1 MKPGPRPPRATG
13 TAQPGRLRTIF
24 GNPAVPF
31 LAPAVIYLAL
41 LTLFPFIYNVV
52 LSTTR
57 RNLAR
62 PGQSGFVGFDNY
74 VNLFTDRLFQ
84 VAIGQ
89 TFLVAAGS
97 IVLEVGIGFFV
108 ARLFFS
114 VRDMPGSSFL
124 RTIYILPMMLT
135 PVVSGLLWSYILNPT
150 LGIANYLLNSL
161 GLPAYSWF
169 SSSDSALL
177 TLIGVNSWQWG
188 PFLMLLMLAGLMS
201 IPREHY
207 EAAELDG
214 ARWYHVVRWIEL
226 PAIRDVLLIG
236 LILRLIE
243 NFRLFDVVYAATKG
257 GPGNATEVVSMY
269 AFRQIFQFFNI
280 GYGAAVSVVIL
291 IMGVLL
297 TSFAVRLLRREET
310 RVR

>member
-1 MKPGPRPPRATG
+1 MATPKSKRPAPSDTPSPRRQGFFSHPAT
-13 TAQPGRLRTIF
+13 
-24 GNPAVPF
+24 PF

-41 LTLFPFIYNVV
+41 LTLFPFIYNVI

-57 RNLAR
+57 NNLAR
-62 PGQSGFVGFDNY
+62 PNQTGFVGADNY
-74 VNLFTDRLFQ
+74 LRLFQ
-84 VAIGQ
+84 DDLFQTAIGQ
-89 TFLVAAGS
+89 TFLVAGGS
-97 IVLEVGIGFFV
+97 ITLELVLGFLV

-114 VRDMPGSSFL
+114 VRNVPGSGVL

-150 LGIANYLLNSL
+150 LGIANYLLESI
-161 GLPAYSWF
+161 GLPAWTWF
-169 SSSDSALL
+169 SSGDSALL
-177 TLIGVNSWQWG
+177 TLIAVNSWQWG
-188 PFLMLLMLAGLMS
+188 PFLMLLMLAGLMG
-201 IPREHY
+201 IPKEQY

-214 ARWYHVVRWIEL
+214 ARWWHVVRWIEL

-257 GPGNATEVVSMY
+257 GPGTSTEVVSMY
-269 AFRQIFQFFNI
+269 AFRQIFQFFNV

-291 IMGVLL
+291 FIGVIL
-297 TSFAVRLLRREET
+297 TTFAVRLLRREET
-310 RVR
+310 HVR

>member
-1 MKPGPRPPRATG
+1 MTATPVTTTRGGDERPRGLRGFFAHPAT
-13 TAQPGRLRTIF
+13 PFLL
-24 GNPAVPF
+24 PAV
-31 LAPAVIYLAL
+31 VYLAL
-41 LTLFPFIYNVV
+41 LTLFPFVYNVI

-57 RNLAR
+57 TNLAR
-62 PGQSGFVGFDNY
+62 PGQTGFVGLGNY
-74 VNLFTDRLFQ
+74 VELFTDRLFQ
-84 VAIGQ
+84 IAIGQ

-97 IVLEVGIGFFV
+97 IGLELLVGFLV

-114 VRDMPGSSFL
+114 VADMPASTVL

-150 LGIANYLLNSL
+150 LGIANYLLESV
-161 GLPAYSWF
+161 GLPAWSWF
-169 SSSDSALL
+169 SSGDSALI
-177 TLIGVNSWQWG
+177 TLIAVNSWQWG
-188 PFLMLLMLAGLMS
+188 PFLMLLMLAGLMGV
-201 IPREHY
+201 PKEQY
-207 EAAELDG
+207 EAAAIDG
-214 ARWYHVVRWIEL
+214 ARWWHVVRWIEL

-257 GPGNATEVVSMY
+257 GPGTSTEVVSMY

-291 IMGVLL
+291 FIGVLL
-297 TSFAVRLLRREET
+297 TTFAVRLLRREDA